1 MSIIF
6 KSVTYQNFLAV
17 GNNPITV
24 ELDKNHTTL
33 ITAVNGSGKSTILD
47 AICFAL
53 YGKAYRN
60 INKPNLINSIN
71 QKRMLV
77 TILFEI
83 GKKKYKI
90 VRGMKPG
97 IFEIWLG
104 DKMINQDPNSRDYQ
118 KILETQILKMNFRA
132 FTQVVVMGSSSYI
145 PFMKLR
151 PHERREFIEDLLDIK
166 IFSVMSKI
174 LAQKIKDAK
183 ENYKDI
189 DTQIKSTKEKIELQ
203 EAFIASR
210 KNERSDILKRIQ
222 DDIAQSRTNNEVET
236 NSIAIIK
243 ENIAVKETSLAK
255 YETLTEQLSELK
267 LRHKTIQKAIDDH
280 NSEKSFYS
288 HAEECPTCKQSIEEA
303 HREHIIG
310 AIDTTMESHATQL
323 TDIKDQLTKLN
334 SKMEKYNA
342 ILTEISDLNVAISK
356 HNQNIHGNNLL
367 IQKYEREY
375 LATEADTSN
384 IEVDKATL
392 RTMAKLVVELSK
404 QKRSLIEQQSLQA
417 TAQVL
422 LQDSGIKSKIIKQY
436 IPVINKQINK
446 YLTQLDFFC
455 NFNIDENF
463 NEIVKSRYR
472 DEFTYDS
479 FSEGEKLRIDISLL
493 MSWRDVARMKNS
505 VNTNLMI
512 FDELFDGS
520 MDETGIGM
528 VLDIFGTMKN
538 TNIFVISHRENIAD
552 KFDASI
558 KFEKKNGFTIL
569 AD

>member
-1 MSIIF
+1 
-6 KSVTYQNFLAV
+6 
-17 GNNPITV
+17 
-24 ELDKNHTTL
+24 
-33 ITAVNGSGKSTILD
+33 
-47 AICFAL
+47 
-53 YGKAYRN
+53 
-60 INKPNLINSIN
+60 
-71 QKRMLV
+71 
-77 TILFEI
+77 
-83 GKKKYKI
+83 
-90 VRGMKPG
+90 
-97 IFEIWLG
+97 
-104 DKMINQDPNSRDYQ
+104 
-118 KILETQILKMNFRA
+118 
-132 FTQVVVMGSSSYI
+132 
-145 PFMKLR
+145 
-151 PHERREFIEDLLDIK
+151 
-166 IFSVMSKI
+166 
-174 LAQKIKDAK
+174 
-183 ENYKDI
+183 
-189 DTQIKSTKEKIELQ
+189 
-203 EAFIASR
+203 
-210 KNERSDILKRIQ
+210 
-222 DDIAQSRTNNEVET
+222 
-236 NSIAIIK
+236 
-243 ENIAVKETSLAK
+243 
-255 YETLTEQLSELK
+255 
-267 LRHKTIQKAIDDH
+267 
-280 NSEKSFYS
+280 
-288 HAEECPTCKQSIEEA
+288 
-303 HREHIIG
+303 
-310 AIDTTMESHATQL
+310 
-323 TDIKDQLTKLN
+323 
-334 SKMEKYNA
+334 
-342 ILTEISDLNVAISK
+342 
-356 HNQNIHGNNLL
+356 
-367 IQKYEREY
+367 
-375 LATEADTSN
+375 
-384 IEVDKATL
+384 
-392 RTMAKLVVELSK
+392 MAKLVVELSK